1 MSDQPPIIQL
11 PLLHEHTFPSSVPL
25 VGPIIRRARMGLYWL
40 TAKWSVLSLLG
51 QQNHINQMI
60 GAFLN
65 GHELGMRS
73 ASWDLQQL
81 QARMQD
87 CEMRLQ
93 NSEARLQNSEGRLRE
108 FEMRLQEYE
117 ERLIDQDRD
126 LTQVARTVAEVDL
139 RQRYHARTSH
149 AERD

>member
-11 PLLHEHTFPSSVPL
+11 PPLHEHTFPSSVPL
-25 VGPIIRRARMGLYWL
+25 VGPIIRGARIGLYWL
-40 TAKWSVLSLLG
+40 TAKWGVLSLLG
-51 QQNHINQMI
+51 QQNRINQMI

-73 ASWDLQQL
+73 MSRDFQQL
-81 QARMQD
+81 R
-87 CEMRLQ
+87 
-93 NSEARLQNSEGRLRE
+93 ARLQDSEARLRE

-126 LTQVARTVAEVDL
+126 LTQVARTAAEVDL
-139 RQRYHARTSH
+139 RQRHHVRTTH